1 VTQLFDR
8 LARKIRRKGAMSVA
22 DYMSFVLQHYY
33 GTRDPLGRGG
43 DFITAPEV
51 SQIFG
56 ELIGVWCADTWQRMG
71 SPSRLAL
78 VELGPGRGT
87 LMADL
92 LRAARTLPAFS
103 AALAVHLVEISP
115 VLRRA
120 QEERLAG
127 IGPTWHETLDTVPTG
142 PALVVANEFFDALPV
157 YQFVKTGEGW
167 RERLVRLDQS
177 GDGLSFT
184 LAEQATTAVAFI
196 PERLSNAATGTL
208 YEVCP
213 TAVATVSVLARRLG
227 ADGGAALVI
236 DYGRMLGGTGDT
248 LQAVRGHQRHD
259 VLAEPGAADLT
270 THVNFSMLAEAA
282 VSGCARVHGP
292 VTQGS
297 FLRVLGIEA
306 RTQALLRSA
315 TGPQAELLLTGTRRL
330 IDGEEMGT
338 LFKVMAI
345 THPSLETLA
354 GFPNA

>member
-1 VTQLFDR
+1 MTQLFDR

-33 GTRDPLGRGG
+33 GTRDPFGRGG

-51 SQIFG
+51 SQVFG
-56 ELIGVWCADTWQRMG
+56 ELIGLWCADTWQRMG
-71 SPSRLAL
+71 SPSRLTL

-120 QEERLAG
+120 QEERLAAVE
-127 IGPTWHETLDTVPTG
+127 PTWHETLDTVPTG

-157 YQFVKTGEGW
+157 YQFLKTSDGW

-184 LAEQATTAVAFI
+184 LAEHATKPLAFL
-196 PERLSNAATGTL
+196 PERLSDAATGTL
-208 YEVCP
+208 YEICP
-213 TAVATVSVLARRLG
+213 TAVATAAVLARRLC

-236 DYGRMLGGTGDT
+236 DYGRMLGGSGDT
-248 LQAVRGHQRHD
+248 LQALRSHQRHD

-282 VSGCARVHGP
+282 GSGGARVLGP
-292 VTQGS
+292 VTQNS
-297 FLRVLGIEA
+297 FLRALGIET
-306 RTQALLRSA
+306 RTQMLLRSA
-315 TGPQAELLLTGTRRL
+315 TAAQAELLRTGTRRL
-330 IDGEEMGT
+330 IDGEQMGT

-345 THPSLETLA
+345 AHPSLENLA

>member
-8 LARKIRRKGAMSVA
+8 LARKIRRKGPISVA

-33 GTRDPLGRGG
+33 GTRDPFGRKG

-51 SQIFG
+51 SQVFG

-71 SPSRLAL
+71 SPSRLSL

-103 AALAVHLVEISP
+103 AALSVHLVEVRP

-120 QEERLAG
+120 QEARLAAV
-127 IGPTWHETLDTVPTG
+127 GPTWHESLDTLPEG

-157 YQFVKTGEGW
+157 YQFVKTSEGW

-184 LAEQATTAVAFI
+184 LAEQATKALAFV
-196 PERLSNAATGTL
+196 PERLSNAAVGTL

-213 TAVATVSVLARRLG
+213 SAVTTASVLARRLR

-270 THVNFSMLAEAA
+270 THVNFSILAEAA
-282 VSGCARVHGP
+282 TSGGARVLGP
-292 VTQGS
+292 VTQGA
-297 FLRVLGIEA
+297 FLRSLGVEA
-306 RTQALLRSA
+306 RTQTLLRSA
-315 TGPQAELLLTGTRRL
+315 SAAQAELLLTGTRRL
-330 IDGEEMGT
+330 IDGDEMGT

-345 THPSLETLA
+345 AHPSLQVLA